1 MNRTPKR
8 NILMLLLVAM
18 LLPAEN
24 WWTLAAMTA
33 AGAAVYGALCLG
45 YWKITKKSFR
55 ELNR

>member
-1 MNRTPKR
+1 MA
-8 NILMLLLVAM
+8 MLGCVRLVAM